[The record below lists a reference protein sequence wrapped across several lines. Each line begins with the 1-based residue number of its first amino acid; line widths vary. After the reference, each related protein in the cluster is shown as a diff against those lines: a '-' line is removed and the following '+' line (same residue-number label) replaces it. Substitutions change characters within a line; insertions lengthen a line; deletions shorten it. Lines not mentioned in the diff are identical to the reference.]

1 MSITTEVTIATAFSA
16 GNLILLGILTYV
28 WLQNYRTF
36 RSTLIL
42 GLLLFSLVF
51 ILENLVVVY
60 FFFAEAMLYGYNI
73 LVHRV
78 MLALRGLQFVALLS
92 LVYVTLK

>member
-16 GNLILLGILTYV
+16 GNLVLLSVLTYV
-28 WLQNYRTF
+28 WLQNYRAF
-36 RSTLIL
+36 RTTMVL

-51 ILENLVVVY
+51 MLENLVVVY
-60 FFFAEAMLYGYNI
+60 FFFAEEMLYGYEPI
-73 LVHRV
+73 VHQV
-78 MLALRGLQFVALLS
+78 MLALRGLQFLALLS

>member
-1 MSITTEVTIATAFSA
+1 MAITTEVTIATAFSG

-28 WLQNYRTF
+28 WIQNYRTF
-36 RSTLIL
+36 RTSLVL

-51 ILENLVVVY
+51 MLENLVVVY
-60 FFFAEAMLYGYNI
+60 FFATEQMLYGYEEI
-73 LVHRV
+73 VHRV
-78 MLALRGLQFVALLS
+78 MLALRALQFFALLS

>member
-16 GNLILLGILTYV
+16 GNLVLLGVLTYV
-28 WLQNYRTF
+28 WLQNYRAF
-36 RSTLIL
+36 RTTLVL

-51 ILENLVVVY
+51 MLENLVVVY
-60 FFFAEAMLYGYNI
+60 FFFAEEMLYGYEPI
-73 LVHRV
+73 VHQV
-78 MLALRGLQFVALLS
+78 MLALRGLQFLALLS

>member
-16 GNLILLGILTYV
+16 GNLVLLGVLTYV

-36 RSTLIL
+36 RTPLVL

-51 ILENLVVVY
+51 MLENLVVVY
-60 FFFAEAMLYGYNI
+60 FFFAEEMLYGYQPI
-73 LVHRV
+73 VHQV
-78 MLALRGLQFVALLS
+78 MLLLRGLQFIALLS
-92 LVYVTLK
+92 LVYVTVK